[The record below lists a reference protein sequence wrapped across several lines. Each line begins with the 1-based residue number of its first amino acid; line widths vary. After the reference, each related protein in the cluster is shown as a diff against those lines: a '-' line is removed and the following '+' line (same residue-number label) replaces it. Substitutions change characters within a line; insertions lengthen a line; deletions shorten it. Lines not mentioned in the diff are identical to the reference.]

1 MKCRIMWHFIW
12 VYTVCIGKKIF
23 RQNNIIFFENND
35 LTPLDI
41 YTMDYLKFIVSNQ
54 KEESISIQRVIQRES
69 LFVLFSVQEDTLFK
83 MAMKTPSMLS
93 LRSKIREDHLTCTIC
108 FNNFTHPKALPCLH
122 TFCEG
127 CIRDFVMGRG
137 FDVQGQ
143 FPCPVCRLEI
153 PIPSGGISAFPVGYI
168 MWSTNQ
174 GSNLRF

>member
-1 MKCRIMWHFIW
+1 MAQKNL
-12 VYTVCIGKKIF
+12 IGENGGERKI
-23 RQNNIIFFENND
+23 NPSANPAN
-35 LTPLDI
+35 LTLSSDVDQD
-41 YTMDYLKFIVSNQ
+41 T
-54 KEESISIQRVIQRES
+54 ESS
-69 LFVLFSVQEDTLFK
+69 VLFPAKEAERRFWLNTEDILFK

-153 PIPSGGISAFPVGYI
+153 PIPSGGIAAFPVGYI
-168 MWSTNQ
+168 M
-174 GSNLRF
+174 